1 MTACE
6 GPPARPVQRMP
17 SPTRG
22 QLLLE
27 GLVMAALGEARLGG
41 PALPSRGV
49 WRWPASRHCQPQVI
63 GLHGCNALDL
73 PAQEGLPWLWW
84 RQPPICYP
92 GAPGRVR
99 ETGSAAD
106 ARHSV
111 VALQGPLC
119 AGSCP
124 AVSPAF
130 GLPRGLCMLVALGPT
145 LASGQA
151 ASSLLLEQL
160 GWDVTLDPS
169 FPSWG
174 AFPRHRPQT
183 TAPGVE

>member
-1 MTACE
+1 MASLKALPATSYWSPWLQCP
-6 GPPARPVQRMP
+6 GPP
-17 SPTRG
+17 SPGGSALVVVATAPHLLPRG
-22 QLLLE
+22 SRE
-27 GLVMAALGEARLGG
+27 GEK
-41 PALPSRGV
+41 
-49 WRWPASRHCQPQVI
+49 
-63 GLHGCNALDL
+63 
-73 PAQEGLPWLWW
+73 
-84 RQPPICYP
+84 
-92 GAPGRVR
+92 
-99 ETGSAAD
+99 TGSAAD

-130 GLPRGLCMLVALGPT
+130 GLPRGLCMSMALGPT
-145 LASGQA
+145 LTSGQA